1 MSSKNAEIKTA
12 IDSFDLSRARDLLRE
27 AMPEANA
34 ETFYLASRAALD
46 DEQRLE
52 FLERAVALDPF
63 HEAART
69 ALRQMKSAAGSAPA
83 ASAAAPAAAPTGAP
97 ASATNETSRY
107 VQALGVHKF
116 RADIPVEPD
125 IALIDSY
132 FTGLGYKRKRG
143 ENIAYSKPIT
153 SVGGVGFGVKVT
165 TAPGNVSA
173 IGECYIPARWKP
185 LTDLVKVDALIRAEM
200 EGLAATLVSGHTMIE
215 RAVKAQLD
223 LEQSIQQSRKE
234 WIKEQNS
241 PMQIVLVVVGVVIL
255 LLLFSSGFWES
266 LLGAFF

>member
-1 MSSKNAEIKTA
+1 MSSKNPEIKAA

-69 ALRQMKSAAGSAPA
+69 ALRQMKSAGSAPA
-83 ASAAAPAAAPTGAP
+83 ASAAAPPAAPGGAP
-97 ASATNETSRY
+97 ASATHETSRY
-107 VQALGVHKF
+107 VRALGVHKF

-153 SVGGVGFGVKVT
+153 SVGGVGFGIKVT

-173 IGECYIPARWKP
+173 IGECYIPARWKH
-185 LTDLVKVDALIRAEM
+185 LTDLVKIDALIRTEL
-200 EGLAATLVSGHTMIE
+200 EGLAATLVGGQMSIE
-215 RAVKAQLD
+215 QAVQAQVD
-223 LEQSIQQSRKE
+223 LEQSILQSRKE
-234 WIKEQNS
+234 WIREQNS
-241 PMQIVLVVVGVVIL
+241 PMQIVLVVVGVVIF